1 MPNLKKKMLLLPL
14 LTLTLL
20 GQAALAGNDN
30 DWRLRIKKEVNGWS
44 ASFNGPSEYG
54 PHGRRIKGSGNIVEK
69 ARAVA
74 PFSKLRVEGP
84 VDVRINQSGS
94 ESLRVSADDNIE
106 PLIESRVDGDT
117 LVLRIQERAGYSTRH
132 APVVWLDVK
141 QLQSVQISGSGDVV
155 MDRLKGDSFNLSL
168 SGSGDLAIGLL
179 EVKQL
184 SAHLSGSGD
193 VHVAGRADQQ
203 TWALQGSGDVDAR
216 SLGGNSA
223 KAQLSGSGDLS
234 LGVVDILDVSLSGS
248 GDLSYAG
255 RPKLTQRVS
264 GSGEVSAR

>member
-1 MPNLKKKMLLLPL
+1 MLNLKKKTLLLPL
-14 LTLTLL
+14 ALALL
-20 GQAALAGNDN
+20 GQAALAGDEN
-30 DWRLRIKKEVNGWS
+30 DWRLRIKKEANGWS
-44 ASFNGPSEYG
+44 AHFSGTSEYG
-54 PHGRRIKGSGNIVEK
+54 PSGRRIKGSGNIVEK
-69 ARAVA
+69 ARAVSS
-74 PFSKLRVEGP
+74 FSKVRLEGP
-84 VDVRINQSGS
+84 FDVRINQAGS
-94 ESLRVSADDNIE
+94 EGLKVSADDNIE
-106 PLIESRVDGDT
+106 PLVESRVEGDT
-117 LVLRIQERAGYSTRH
+117 LILRIQERSGYSTRH

-141 QLQSVQISGSGDVV
+141 QLQALQISGSGDVSV
-155 MDRLKGDSFNLSL
+155 ERLKGESFNVSL
-168 SGSGDLAIGLL
+168 SGSGDLAIGML

-203 TWALQGSGDVDAR
+203 TWALHGSGDVEAR
-216 SLGGNSA
+216 SLGGASA

-234 LGVVDILDVSLSGS
+234 LGVVDILDVNLSGS